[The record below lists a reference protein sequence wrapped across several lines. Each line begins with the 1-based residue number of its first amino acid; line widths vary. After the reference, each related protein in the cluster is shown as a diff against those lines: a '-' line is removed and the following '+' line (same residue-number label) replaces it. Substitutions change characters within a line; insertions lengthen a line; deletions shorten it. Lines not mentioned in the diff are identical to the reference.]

1 MLTDFILLFR
11 ERIFV
16 RNIIEIGHLLYVIQV
31 NSSSCIVQKP
41 ITWSWPPTLA
51 SSSLGPEVLRFS
63 SLEYWMVVCF
73 HVMADPWWSMYY
85 LSGFISIW
93 SFLHDICFKRR
104 GSTGLVFR
112 TKRRSCLLRTLW
124 LVPREGD
131 PRLCTVAVCSV
142 GGVCKL
148 VYCVSVSLRV
158 PQPGGPVA
166 SCSLTTGKWCN
177 NTKFYNNSSILMKLV
192 VKMALK
198 CNINFN

>member
-1 MLTDFILLFR
+1 M
-11 ERIFV
+11 

-104 GSTGLVFR
+104 GSTGFVFQ
-112 TKRRSCLLRTLW
+112 TKWRSCLLRTLW

-142 GGVCKL
+142 GV
-148 VYCVSVSLRV
+148 CVSYCTVWMSVYVSPYLEGQWLAAVLRQGNGV
-158 PQPGGPVA
+158 IT
-166 SCSLTTGKWCN
+166 L
-177 NTKFYNNSSILMKLV
+177 NSIITV
-192 VKMALK
+192 QFWW
-198 CNINFN
+198 N